1 MRPWPFHSTTSLA
14 VLLSLLTLSRGR
26 TYSTIQ
32 VRDIAQKSYKLVWES
47 RTWRF
52 SVVSWPI
59 YPVVT
64 DFSTNVIANV
74 QVGFSKIRAVWY
86 YDYTSSSSAIAER
99 PRNASCLSLV
109 SFNSIVYAS
118 SAIFYDWLLRLQI
131 YRCIQL
137 NSARFSYLQRS
148 PQCWLWCV
156 AVCALYGRPV
166 HPTVPGQKLAHAM
179 TSHRNNRICIAH
191 F

>member
-109 SFNSIVYAS
+109 SFNCICVERNLLWLVTSASDLPLHTIKFCAVLLS
-118 SAIFYDWLLRLQI
+118 SA
-131 YRCIQL
+131 
-137 NSARFSYLQRS
+137 
-148 PQCWLWCV
+148 
-156 AVCALYGRPV
+156 
-166 HPTVPGQKLAHAM
+166 
-179 TSHRNNRICIAH
+179 
-191 F
+191 